1 MDPQMIKDL
10 LLSQGCVLRV
20 SLAKD
25 HVLEILILP
34 SLQVLVLGSHLLIL
48 LNVLKDSPVL
58 LLLEAINFQSI
69 EALLRQIC
77 QEKVGHISFQ
87 PFAPGEDLDALE
99 VFLENL
105 S

>member
-1 MDPQMIKDL
+1 M
-10 LLSQGCVLRV
+10 LRI

-25 HVLEILILP
+25 HVLEILISP

-48 LNVLKDSPVL
+48 LNVLEDTPVL

-77 QEKVGHISFQ
+77 QEKVGRISFQ
-87 PFAPGEDLDALE
+87 SLAPGEDLDALE

>member
-1 MDPQMIKDL
+1 M
-10 LLSQGCVLRV
+10 LRV

-25 HVLEILILP
+25 HVLEILISP

-48 LNVLKDSPVL
+48 LNVLEDTPVL

-77 QEKVGHISFQ
+77 QEKVGCISFQ
-87 PFAPGEDLDALE
+87 SFAPGEDLDALE

-105 S
+105 SRDLQVSP